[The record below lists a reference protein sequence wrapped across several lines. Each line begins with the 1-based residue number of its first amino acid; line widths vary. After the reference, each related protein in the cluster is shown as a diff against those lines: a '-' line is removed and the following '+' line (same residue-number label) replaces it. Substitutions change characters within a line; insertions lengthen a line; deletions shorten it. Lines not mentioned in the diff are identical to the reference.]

1 MIFLKYCCII
11 YLHCV
16 GILPFRKSESVHLL
30 LINERKKNM
39 KKIIGLISTKRFLFG
54 AMILMM
60 LGMFFCIIHLGNRLE
75 ESEKNN
81 ENLTRLLGICQEQLF
96 NSEEQVISHTTTIS
110 ELQNAIYVKDIEL
123 DEVISSSNATLFDEY
138 FSSVNFNDGLSY
150 TELRELNKQY
160 SLSLNDVNLKSIGK
174 QLELNKTLIDLTTDV
189 LEAETDDT
197 MKIVLQALIDSLQEE
212 YDRLLPFYEHFLKE
226 SKELEDYDNAIPMPV
241 LIG

>member
-1 MIFLKYCCII
+1 
-11 YLHCV
+11 
-16 GILPFRKSESVHLL
+16 
-30 LINERKKNM
+30 M

-241 LIG
+241 PIG